1 MPTVPIDVAKL
12 KEILYLAEG
21 VITEVKNNGRLQ
33 YETKI
38 RLYHKLNLIKKIV
51 NDKLQLKMF

>member
-1 MPTVPIDVAKL
+1 MSTVLIDVAKL

-21 VITEVKNNGRLQ
+21 IAIEIKKDARLP
-33 YETKI
+33 YDTKI
-38 RLYHKLNLIKKIV
+38 RLHHKLNLIKKIV